1 MNNQQSNQENLRH
14 VQTILVR
21 EQRYKSNGLGTAGF
35 ITSLLGLL
43 LSWVPVLGWILWLV
57 GALLSLIG
65 VFKSPRGLA
74 ITGLILSLITLGI
87 ECCSLNLS
95 AQRSSNQQS
104 YKT

>member
-65 VFKSPRGLA
+65 VFKSPRGLT

-87 ECCSLNLS
+87 GMLFIELIGS
-95 AQRSSNQQS
+95 AF
-104 YKT
+104 K

>member
-1 MNNQQSNQENLRH
+1 MNNQQNNQENLRH

-65 VFKSPRGLA
+65 VFKSPRGLWPSQ
-74 ITGLILSLITLGI
+74 GLSFH
-87 ECCSLNLS
+87 
-95 AQRSSNQQS
+95 SSP
-104 YKT
+104 

>member
-1 MNNQQSNQENLRH
+1 MNNQQNNQTGSRH

-65 VFKSPRGLA
+65 VFKSPKGRVFK
-74 ITGLILSLITLGI
+74 IYI
-87 ECCSLNLS
+87 
-95 AQRSSNQQS
+95 
-104 YKT
+104 

>member
-21 EQRYKSNGLGTAGF
+21 EQRYKSNGLGIAGF

-43 LSWVPVLGWILWLV
+43 LSCVPILGWILWLV
-57 GALLSLIG
+57 GVLLSLIG

-87 ECCSLNLS
+87 GMLFIELIGS
-95 AQRSSNQQS
+95 AF
-104 YKT
+104 K

>member
-1 MNNQQSNQENLRH
+1 MNNQQNNQENLRH

-74 ITGLILSLITLGI
+74 ITGIILSLITLGI
-87 ECCSLNLS
+87 GMLFVELISS
-95 AQRSSNQQS
+95 AF
-104 YKT
+104 K

>member
-43 LSWVPVLGWILWLV
+43 LSWVPILGWILWLV

-74 ITGLILSLITLGI
+74 ITELILSLITLGI
-87 ECCSLNLS
+87 GMLFIELIGS
-95 AQRSSNQQS
+95 AF
-104 YKT
+104 K

>member
-21 EQRYKSNGLGTAGF
+21 EQRYKSNGLGTASF

-87 ECCSLNLS
+87 GMLFIELIGS
-95 AQRSSNQQS
+95 AF
-104 YKT
+104 K

>member
-1 MNNQQSNQENLRH
+1 MNNQQNNKENLRH

-21 EQRYKSNGLGTAGF
+21 EQRYKSNGLGMAGF

-74 ITGLILSLITLGI
+74 ITGIILSLITLGI
-87 ECCSLNLS
+87 GMLFVELISS
-95 AQRSSNQQS
+95 AF
-104 YKT
+104 K

>member
-1 MNNQQSNQENLRH
+1 MNNQQNNQTGSRH

-65 VFKSPRGLA
+65 VFKSPKGLA

-87 ECCSLNLS
+87 GMLFIELIGS
-95 AQRSSNQQS
+95 AF
-104 YKT
+104 K

>member
-14 VQTILVR
+14 VQTILIR

-43 LSWVPVLGWILWLV
+43 LSWVPVLGWFLWLV

-74 ITGLILSLITLGI
+74 ITGIILSLITLGI
-87 ECCSLNLS
+87 GMLFVELINS
-95 AQRSSNQQS
+95 AF
-104 YKT
+104 K

>member
-1 MNNQQSNQENLRH
+1 MKLQNNMNNQQNNKENLRH

-65 VFKSPRGLA
+65 VFKSPRGLT
-74 ITGLILSLITLGI
+74 ITGIILSLITLGI
-87 ECCSLNLS
+87 GMLFVELISS
-95 AQRSSNQQS
+95 AF
-104 YKT
+104 K

>member
-1 MNNQQSNQENLRH
+1 MKLQNNMNNQQNNKENLRH

-74 ITGLILSLITLGI
+74 ITGIILSLITLGI
-87 ECCSLNLS
+87 GMLFVELISS
-95 AQRSSNQQS
+95 AF
-104 YKT
+104 K

>member
-1 MNNQQSNQENLRH
+1 MNNQQNNQTGSRH
-14 VQTILVR
+14 VQTIIVR

-43 LSWVPVLGWILWLV
+43 LSWVPVFGWILWLV

-65 VFKSPRGLA
+65 VFKSPKGQA

-87 ECCSLNLS
+87 GMLFIELIGS
-95 AQRSSNQQS
+95 AF
-104 YKT
+104 K

>member
-1 MNNQQSNQENLRH
+1 MNKQKSNQENLRH

-87 ECCSLNLS
+87 GMLFIELIGS
-95 AQRSSNQQS
+95 AF
-104 YKT
+104 K

>member
-1 MNNQQSNQENLRH
+1 MNNQQNNQTGSRH
-14 VQTILVR
+14 VQTIIVR

-65 VFKSPRGLA
+65 VFKSPKGLA

-87 ECCSLNLS
+87 GMLFIELIGS
-95 AQRSSNQQS
+95 AF
-104 YKT
+104 K

>member
-21 EQRYKSNGLGTAGF
+21 EQRYKSNGLGTTGF

-43 LSWVPVLGWILWLV
+43 LSWVPILGWILWLV
-57 GALLSLIG
+57 GVLLSLIG

-87 ECCSLNLS
+87 GMLFIELIGS
-95 AQRSSNQQS
+95 AF
-104 YKT
+104 K

>member
-43 LSWVPVLGWILWLV
+43 LSWVPVLGWILWMV

-87 ECCSLNLS
+87 GMLFIELIGS
-95 AQRSSNQQS
+95 AF
-104 YKT
+104 K

>member
-74 ITGLILSLITLGI
+74 ITGLILSLVTLGI
-87 ECCSLNLS
+87 GMLFIELIGS
-95 AQRSSNQQS
+95 AF
-104 YKT
+104 K

>member
-1 MNNQQSNQENLRH
+1 MNNQQNNQENLRH

-43 LSWVPVLGWILWLV
+43 LSWVPILGWILWLV

-87 ECCSLNLS
+87 GMLFIELIGS
-95 AQRSSNQQS
+95 AF
-104 YKT
+104 K

>member
-14 VQTILVR
+14 VQTILIR

-43 LSWVPVLGWILWLV
+43 LSWVPVLGWFLWLV
-57 GALLSLIG
+57 GALLSLID

-74 ITGLILSLITLGI
+74 ITGIILSLITLGI
-87 ECCSLNLS
+87 GMLFVELISS
-95 AQRSSNQQS
+95 AF
-104 YKT
+104 K

>member
-21 EQRYKSNGLGTAGF
+21 EQRYKSNGLCIAGF

-43 LSWVPVLGWILWLV
+43 LSWVPILGWILWLV
-57 GALLSLIG
+57 GVLLSLIG

-87 ECCSLNLS
+87 GMLFIELIGS
-95 AQRSSNQQS
+95 AF
-104 YKT
+104 K

>member
-14 VQTILVR
+14 VQTILIR

-43 LSWVPVLGWILWLV
+43 LSWIPVLGWFLWLV

-74 ITGLILSLITLGI
+74 ITGIILSLITLGI
-87 ECCSLNLS
+87 GMLFVELISS
-95 AQRSSNQQS
+95 AF
-104 YKT
+104 K

>member
-1 MNNQQSNQENLRH
+1 MNNQQSNQENFRH

-87 ECCSLNLS
+87 GMQFIELIGS
-95 AQRSSNQQS
+95 AF
-104 YKT
+104 K

>member
-35 ITSLLGLL
+35 ISSLLGLL

-57 GALLSLIG
+57 EALLSLIG

-87 ECCSLNLS
+87 GMLFIELIGS
-95 AQRSSNQQS
+95 AF
-104 YKT
+104 K

>member
-43 LSWVPVLGWILWLV
+43 LSWVPILGWILWLV
-57 GALLSLIG
+57 GVLLSLIG

-87 ECCSLNLS
+87 GMLFIELISS
-95 AQRSSNQQS
+95 AF
-104 YKT
+104 K

>member
-43 LSWVPVLGWILWLV
+43 LS
-57 GALLSLIG
+57 
-65 VFKSPRGLA
+65 
-74 ITGLILSLITLGI
+74 
-87 ECCSLNLS
+87 
-95 AQRSSNQQS
+95 
-104 YKT
+104 

>member
-1 MNNQQSNQENLRH
+1 MINQQSNQENLRH

-21 EQRYKSNGLGTAGF
+21 EQCYKSNGLGTAGF

-57 GALLSLIG
+57 GTLLSLIG
-65 VFKSPRGLA
+65 VFKNPRGLA

-87 ECCSLNLS
+87 GMLFIELIGS
-95 AQRSSNQQS
+95 AF
-104 YKT
+104 K

>member
-14 VQTILVR
+14 VHTILVR

-87 ECCSLNLS
+87 GMLFIELIGS
-95 AQRSSNQQS
+95 AF
-104 YKT
+104 K

>member
-1 MNNQQSNQENLRH
+1 MNNQQSKQENLRH

-74 ITGLILSLITLGI
+74 ITGIILSLITLGI
-87 ECCSLNLS
+87 GMLFVELISS
-95 AQRSSNQQS
+95 AF
-104 YKT
+104 K

>member
-1 MNNQQSNQENLRH
+1 MNNQQSNQENFRH

-87 ECCSLNLS
+87 GMLLIELIGS
-95 AQRSSNQQS
+95 AF
-104 YKT
+104 K

>member
-1 MNNQQSNQENLRH
+1 MKLQNNMNNQQNNKENLRH

-74 ITGLILSLITLGI
+74 ITGIILSLITLVIGMLFVELI
-87 ECCSLNLS
+87 SS
-95 AQRSSNQQS
+95 AF
-104 YKT
+104 K

>member
-1 MNNQQSNQENLRH
+1 MKLQNNMNNQQNDKENLRH

-74 ITGLILSLITLGI
+74 ITGIILSLITLGI
-87 ECCSLNLS
+87 GMLFVELISS
-95 AQRSSNQQS
+95 AF
-104 YKT
+104 K

>member
-43 LSWVPVLGWILWLV
+43 LSWVPILGWILWLV

-65 VFKSPRGLA
+65 VFKSPKGLA

-87 ECCSLNLS
+87 GMLFIELIGS
-95 AQRSSNQQS
+95 AF
-104 YKT
+104 K